1 MSSLSENGLISL
13 NSENHSVTLKKSSS
27 LVHHSLDSKVPP
39 ALNQPIKTSISPSV
53 MFLRLQSKEFLEK
66 KSEDLFN
73 SYMKPTESSLNSK
86 LDLLRLRVRM
96 DKLNPLNFQL
106 EKHLMLMLLFLELE
120 WLQIP
125 ISLMV

>member
-1 MSSLSENGLISL
+1 
-13 NSENHSVTLKKSSS
+13 
-27 LVHHSLDSKVPP
+27 
-39 ALNQPIKTSISPSV
+39 
-53 MFLRLQSKEFLEK
+53 MFPRLQSKEFLEK